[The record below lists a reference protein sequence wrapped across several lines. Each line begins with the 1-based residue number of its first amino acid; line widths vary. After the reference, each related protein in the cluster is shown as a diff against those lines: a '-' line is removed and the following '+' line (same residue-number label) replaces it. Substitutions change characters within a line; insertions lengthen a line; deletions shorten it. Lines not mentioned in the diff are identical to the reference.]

1 MAASI
6 GGVFEKE
13 MVIVMRMLFEQRL
26 VSFHR
31 LSDTA
36 AAGSMVAAQP
46 SDYLLGLPAA
56 CQNLQEGQRLCFLEV
71 KASEEHSSMPKAAVR
86 ASQRGAIGRFRFL
99 LGIPYYI
106 LFWDAKNGVIQ
117 LWDGLAV
124 HDTDRIDKKFLLAT
138 WPDVGVINKLRRQ
151 RVVDFLVDYFRIPS
165 HGDTLNKS
173 R

>member
-13 MVIVMRMLFEQRL
+13 MVIVMRMQFEQRL

-56 CQNLQEGQRLCFLEV
+56 CHILLVGQRLCFLEV
-71 KASEEHSSMPKAAVR
+71 
-86 ASQRGAIGRFRFL
+86 
-99 LGIPYYI
+99 
-106 LFWDAKNGVIQ
+106 
-117 LWDGLAV
+117 
-124 HDTDRIDKKFLLAT
+124 
-138 WPDVGVINKLRRQ
+138 
-151 RVVDFLVDYFRIPS
+151 
-165 HGDTLNKS
+165 
-173 R
+173 

>member
-13 MVIVMRMLFEQRL
+13 MVLVFRMLFEQRL
-26 VSFHR
+26 VGFHR

-36 AAGSMVAAQP
+36 AAGSVVASQP
-46 SDYLLGLPAA
+46 SDYLLALPAGSD
-56 CQNLQEGQRLCFLEV
+56 NLLDKQRLCFFEV
-71 KASEEHSSMPKAAVR
+71 KASEKHSSMPKDAVR
-86 ASQRGAIGRFRFL
+86 PSQRGAIGRFRAL

-106 LFWDAKNGVIQ
+106 LFWDAQNGVMQ

-124 HDTDRIDKKFLLAT
+124 HDNARIDKQYLLAT
-138 WPDVGVINKLRRQ
+138 WSGVGVINKLQKQ
-151 RVVDFLVDYFRIPS
+151 RVVDLIVDYFRIPS
-165 HGDTLNKS
+165 HADTLNKP

>member
-13 MVIVMRMLFEQRL
+13 MVIVMRMLFTQRL

-31 LSDTA
+31 LTDTA
-36 AAGSMVAAQP
+36 AAGSIVADQP
-46 SDYLLGLPAA
+46 SDYLLGLPAG
-56 CQNLQEGQRLCFLEV
+56 CQNLHEGQRLCFLEV
-71 KASEEHSSMPKAAVR
+71 KASEKYSTLPKAAVR
-86 ASQRGAIGRFRFL
+86 PSQRGAIGRFRFL

-106 LFWDAKNGVIQ
+106 LFWDAQNGVMQ

-138 WPDVGVINKLRRQ
+138 WPNVGVINKLQRQ
-151 RVVDFLVDYFRIPS
+151 RVVDLLADYFRIPL
-165 HGDTLNKS
+165 HGDTLHKP